1 MKNISSILSI
11 ITVII
16 IFGITIISLWKTKPS
31 WVQNDNKELDWGL
44 VSAYSILFSFLAGSL
59 TLIIG
64 LQFIKLKQ
72 RKFEDPY
79 IDPTL

>member
-16 IFGITIISLWKTKPS
+16 IFGISMISLWKTKPS
-31 WVQNDNKELDWGL
+31 WVQNDKKELDWGL
-44 VSAYSILFSFLAGSL
+44 VSAYSILFAFLVGSV

-64 LQFIKLKQ
+64 LQFYALKQ
-72 RKFEDPY
+72 RKRENPY
-79 IDPTL
+79 TIK